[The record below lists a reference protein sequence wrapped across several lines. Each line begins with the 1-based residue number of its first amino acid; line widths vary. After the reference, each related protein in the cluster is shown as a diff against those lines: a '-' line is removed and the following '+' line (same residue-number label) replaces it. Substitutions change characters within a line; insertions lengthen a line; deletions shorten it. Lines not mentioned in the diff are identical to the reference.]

1 MKCLRRMLG
10 VTRRDRLRNEDIRK
24 KVGTT
29 SVLNFIKKQQIK
41 WFGHTSRLPTDIA
54 HQLLFR
60 YNGCKTNDSTSK
72 WWIPEITSHER
83 HHVHK
88 SLV

>member
-1 MKCLRRMLG
+1 MLG
-10 VTRRDRLRNEDIRK
+10 VTRDRLRNVDIRK
-24 KVGTT
+24 NVGST
-29 SVLNFIKKQQIK
+29 SVLNGIKKQIK